1 MKKIKIVL
9 LPILSII
16 CILIISGI
24 ILYYY
29 TEITYTVEPN
39 KSHFEEA
46 ILNRINKPSTVTNN
60 IEIKQELTLDNK
72 KYFIISFGD
81 TLGRAELTKGLNK
94 KYKMGWVGY
103 GSSLF
108 RCDIGETNNG
118 KYIIMFFKNKNKFQ
132 YAKVK
137 LNGQEYK
144 IDIPQ
149 NDYVI
154 AYTKVPDSSKL
165 GLITLDDINFYN
177 INNIEI
183 TEQMVFN

>member
-1 MKKIKIVL
+1 MHKLKIVL
-9 LPILSII
+9 LILFSIL

-24 ILYYY
+24 LFYYHID
-29 TEITYTVEPN
+29 TTYTVEPD
-39 KSHFEEA
+39 KSQFEDA

-72 KYFIISFGD
+72 KYFIVSFGD
-81 TLGRAELTKGLNK
+81 TEGRAELTKGLNK

-108 RCDIGETNNG
+108 RCDIWETNKG
-118 KYIIMFFKNKNKFQ
+118 KYIILFCKNKNEIQ
-132 YAKVK
+132 YAKVV

-149 NDYVI
+149 NEYVI
-154 AYTKVPDSSKL
+154 AYCKVPDSSKV

-177 INNIEI
+177 SSNIDI
-183 TEQMVFN
+183 TEQVVFN